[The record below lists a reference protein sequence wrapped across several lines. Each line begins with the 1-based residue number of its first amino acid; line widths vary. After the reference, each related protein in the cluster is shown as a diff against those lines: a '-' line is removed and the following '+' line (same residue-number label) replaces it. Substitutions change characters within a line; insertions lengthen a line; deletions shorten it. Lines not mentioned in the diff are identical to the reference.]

1 MGLPIIVLGDPEG
14 VARYHPVTAQLPA
27 LRRAL
32 AGLGI
37 TEENLDIRMGRE
49 AYAAADFAPE
59 ALVVNAI
66 DNWSGLDPGEAASL
80 ASRLLVHVAAG
91 GRLLIWHQGLIA
103 KNRPDLLSLG
113 AADFTR
119 HDPQTELRFI
129 PRADAAGG
137 AGLTGWTAVDEPYE
151 FNFEPWFDSAVEV
164 LVDYEYRERLWPIVW
179 SRSFGL
185 GRLVYFG
192 PGHNA
197 ASCGPEGF
205 VDCLAACLG
214 WLIASA

>member
-14 VARYHPVTAQLPA
+14 VARYHPVGAQLPA

-32 AGLGI
+32 AHAGI
-37 TEENLDIRMGRE
+37 AAEDLDLRIGRE
-49 AYAAADFAPE
+49 AYAASDFAPE

-66 DNWSGLDPGEAASL
+66 DNWSDLDPGAAALL

-103 KNRPDLLSLG
+103 KIRPDLLSLG

-119 HDPQTELRFI
+119 HDPETELRFI
-129 PRADAAGG
+129 PRTDAEGM
-137 AGLTGWTAVDEPYE
+137 AGLGGWTAVDEPYE
-151 FNFEPWFDSAVEV
+151 FDFEPWFDSAVEV
-164 LVDYEYRERLWPIVW
+164 LVDYEYQGRLHPIVW
-179 SRSFGL
+179 SRTFGR

-197 ASCGPEGF
+197 ASCAPDGF
-205 VDCLAACLG
+205 VHCLAACLG
-214 WLIASA
+214 RLVASA